1 MKKLVGFG
9 LFLSV
14 MLLMFTSCAEMTPG
28 KAAVKYVN
36 YLKDG
41 KYEKYVDAMYQEDGI
56 TSEERTQFIAL
67 SKEKGDKA
75 IQEKKGI
82 KEVTLLKEK
91 IAEDGLTASV
101 ELELTYGDGTKE
113 KGDYDM
119 IKVDKEW
126 KMKMNK

>member
-9 LFLSV
+9 LLVSV
-14 MLLMFTSCAEMTPG
+14 LLLMFTSCAEMTPG

-36 YLKDG
+36 YLKEG
-41 KYEKYVDAMYQEDGI
+41 KYEKYVDAMYQEDGV
-56 TSEERTQFIAL
+56 TAEERTQFIAL
-67 SKEKGDKA
+67 SKEKGEKA

-82 KEVTLLKEK
+82 KEVTLLTEK

-119 IKVDKEW
+119 IKVDKVW